1 MLRVSWTV
9 DPGPED
15 MSLKDEIMPLC
26 SLEEGLEE
34 LKAGRFL
41 IVVDDENRENEGDLV
56 MPAEM
61 VTPEAV
67 NFVVTHARGLLC
79 MPVIGER
86 LDELQMPLMVSANG
100 TEKTQTAF
108 TVSIDYNVGTTTG
121 ISAGD
126 RASTILAIL
135 DPAAKPDEFTRPGH
149 IFPLRYHPGGV
160 LARAGHTEAAVDLCE
175 MVGMYPAA
183 IVCEIMAE
191 DGSMSRLPELEV
203 FAEKH
208 GLKILSI
215 AQIIAQRRRT
225 ERLIER
231 VADAHLPTRY
241 GKFQAIAYKSHV
253 DTGEHIALTI
263 GEWGPDEPVL
273 VRIHSECLTGDVF
286 GSMRCDCG
294 DQIDLALKQL
304 AEEGNGIFLYMRQE
318 GRGIGLHNKI
328 KAYSLQ
334 DQGLDTVEA
343 NETLGF
349 EPDLRHYGVGAQ
361 ILRDLG
367 VRKLNLLTNNPK
379 KVAGLSGF
387 DLEIVDRI
395 PVEVEVT
402 DENRTYM
409 KTKKA
414 RMGHILGNC

>member
-1 MLRVSWTV
+1 
-9 DPGPED
+9 
-15 MSLKDEIMPLC
+15 MPLC

-41 IVVDDENRENEGDLV
+41 VVVDDENRENEGDLV

-79 MPVIGER
+79 MPIIGER
-86 LDELQMPLMVSANG
+86 LDELQMPLMVTANG
-100 TEKTQTAF
+100 SDKNQTAF

-126 RASTILAIL
+126 RAATILAML
-135 DPAAKPDEFTRPGH
+135 DPAAKPEQFTRPGH
-149 IFPLRYHPGGV
+149 IFPLRYHQGGV

-175 MVGMYPAA
+175 MIDMYPAG

-191 DGSMSRLPELEV
+191 DGTMSRLPQLEE
-203 FAEKH
+203 FAEEH

-231 VADAHLPTRY
+231 VAEARLPTRY

-263 GEWGPDEPVL
+263 GEWSPDKPVL

-286 GSMRCDCG
+286 SSMRCDCG
-294 DQIDLALKQL
+294 DQIDLSLKQL

-361 ILRDLG
+361 ILEDLG

>member
-1 MLRVSWTV
+1 
-9 DPGPED
+9 
-15 MSLKDEIMPLC
+15 MPLC

-34 LKAGRFL
+34 LTAGRFL

-56 MPAEM
+56 MPAEK
-61 VTPEAV
+61 VTAEAV

-79 MPVIGER
+79 MPIIGER
-86 LDELQMPLMVSANG
+86 LDELQMPLMVSQNVS
-100 TEKTQTAF
+100 EKNQTAF
-108 TVSIDYNVGTTTG
+108 TVSVDYNVNTTTG

-126 RASTILAIL
+126 RAATILAML
-135 DPAAKPDEFTRPGH
+135 DPKAKPEEFTRPGH
-149 IFPLRYHPGGV
+149 LFPLRYHPGGV

-175 MVGMYPAA
+175 MVGMYPAG

-191 DGSMSRLPELEV
+191 DGTMSRLPQLEE
-203 FAEKH
+203 FAEEH

-231 VADAHLPTRY
+231 VAEARLPTRY
-241 GKFQAIAYKSHV
+241 GPFQAIAYKSHV
-253 DTGEHIALTI
+253 DVGEHIALTI
-263 GEWGPDEPVL
+263 GEWTEDEPVL

-294 DQIDLALKQL
+294 EQIDLALQQI
-304 AEEGNGIFLYMRQE
+304 AEAGNGIFLYMRQE

-334 DQGLDTVEA
+334 DEGLDTVEA

-379 KVAGLSGF
+379 KVVGLSGF
-387 DLEIVDRI
+387 DLEIVNRI
-395 PVEVEVT
+395 PVEAEVT

>member
-1 MLRVSWTV
+1 
-9 DPGPED
+9 
-15 MSLKDEIMPLC
+15 MPLC

-79 MPVIGER
+79 MPIIGER
-86 LDELQMPLMVSANG
+86 LDELQMPLMISANG
-100 TEKTQTAF
+100 SEKNQTAF
-108 TVSIDYNVGTTTG
+108 TVSVDYNVNTTTG

-126 RASTILAIL
+126 RAATILAML
-135 DPAAKPDEFTRPGH
+135 DPAAKPEEFTRPGH
-149 IFPLRYHPGGV
+149 LFPLRYHPGGV

-175 MVGMYPAA
+175 MVGMYPAG

-191 DGSMSRLPELEV
+191 DGSMSRLPELER
-203 FAEKH
+203 FADEH

-231 VADAHLPTRY
+231 VAEARLPTHY
-241 GKFQAIAYKSHV
+241 GPFQAIAYKSHV

-263 GEWGPDEPVL
+263 GEWTEDEPVL

-294 DQIDLALKQL
+294 EQIDLALQQISQ
-304 AEEGNGIFLYMRQE
+304 EGNGIFLYMRQE

-379 KVAGLSGF
+379 KVVGLSGF

-395 PVEVEVT
+395 PVEAEVT

>member
-1 MLRVSWTV
+1 
-9 DPGPED
+9 
-15 MSLKDEIMPLC
+15 MPLC

-79 MPVIGER
+79 MPIIGER
-86 LDELQMPLMVSANG
+86 LDELQMPLMISANG
-100 TEKTQTAF
+100 SEKNQTAF
-108 TVSIDYNVGTTTG
+108 TVSVDYNVNTTTG
-121 ISAGD
+121 ISAGA
-126 RASTILAIL
+126 RAATILAML
-135 DPAAKPDEFTRPGH
+135 DPAAKPEEFTRPGH
-149 IFPLRYHPGGV
+149 LFPLRYHPGGV
-160 LARAGHTEAAVDLCE
+160 LARAGHTEAAVALCE
-175 MVGMYPAA
+175 MVGMYPAG

-191 DGSMSRLPELEV
+191 DGSMSRLPELER
-203 FAEKH
+203 FADEH

-231 VADAHLPTRY
+231 VAEARLPTRY
-241 GKFQAIAYKSHV
+241 GPFQAIAYKSHV

-263 GEWGPDEPVL
+263 GEWTEDEPVL

-294 DQIDLALKQL
+294 EQIDLALQQISQ
-304 AEEGNGIFLYMRQE
+304 EGNGIFLYMRQE

-379 KVAGLSGF
+379 KVVGLSGF

-395 PVEVEVT
+395 PVEAEVT
-402 DENRTYM
+402 DENRNYM

>member
-1 MLRVSWTV
+1 
-9 DPGPED
+9 
-15 MSLKDEIMPLC
+15 MPLC

-67 NFVVTHARGLLC
+67 NFCVTHARGLLC

-86 LDELQMPLMVSANG
+86 LDELQIPLMVIENG
-100 TEKTQTAF
+100 SEKNQTAF
-108 TVSIDYNVGTTTG
+108 TVSIDYNVDTTTG

-126 RASTILAIL
+126 RAATILAML
-135 DPAAKPDEFTRPGH
+135 DPAAKADEFTRPGH

-175 MVGMYPAA
+175 MVGMYPAGV
-183 IVCEIMAE
+183 ICEVMAE
-191 DGSMSRLPELEV
+191 DGSMQRLPQLEE
-203 FAEKH
+203 FAEEH

-215 AQIIAQRRRT
+215 AQIIAERRRT

-231 VADAHLPTRY
+231 VAEARLPTRY
-241 GKFQAIAYKSHV
+241 GKFTAVAYKSHV

-263 GEWGPDEPVL
+263 GEWTADEPVL

-294 DQIDLALKQL
+294 EQIDLALKQL

-334 DQGLDTVEA
+334 DQGLDTIEA

-379 KVAGLSGF
+379 KVVGLSGF

-395 PVEVEVT
+395 PVEAEVT

-409 KTKKA
+409 TTKKA
-414 RMGHILGNC
+414 RMGHILSNC

>member
-1 MLRVSWTV
+1 
-9 DPGPED
+9 
-15 MSLKDEIMPLC
+15 MPLC

-56 MPAEM
+56 MPAQM

-67 NFVVTHARGLLC
+67 NFCVTHARGLLC

-86 LDELQMPLMVSANG
+86 LDELKIPLMVIENG
-100 TEKTQTAF
+100 SEKNQTAF
-108 TVSIDYNVGTTTG
+108 TVSIDYNVDTTTG

-126 RASTILAIL
+126 RSATILAML
-135 DPAAKPDEFTRPGH
+135 DPATKPDEFTRPGH
-149 IFPLRYHPGGV
+149 VFPLRYHPGGV

-175 MVGMYPAA
+175 MVGMYPAG
-183 IVCEIMAE
+183 IICEVMAE
-191 DGSMSRLPELEV
+191 DGTMSRLPQLEE
-203 FAEKH
+203 FAEEH

-215 AQIIAQRRRT
+215 AQIIAQRNRT

-231 VADAHLPTRY
+231 VAEARLPTRY
-241 GKFQAIAYKSHV
+241 GQFTAIAYKSHV

-263 GEWGPDEPVL
+263 GEWTADEPVM

-294 DQIDLALKQL
+294 EQIDLALKQIS
-304 AEEGNGIFLYMRQE
+304 EEGNGVFLYMRQE

-395 PVEVEVT
+395 PVEAEVT

>member
-1 MLRVSWTV
+1 
-9 DPGPED
+9 
-15 MSLKDEIMPLC
+15 MPLC

-41 IVVDDENRENEGDLV
+41 IVVDDESRENEGDLV

-79 MPVIGER
+79 MPIIGER
-86 LDELQMPLMVSANG
+86 LDELQMPLMISANG
-100 TEKTQTAF
+100 SEKNQTAF
-108 TVSIDYNVGTTTG
+108 TVSVDYNVNTTTG

-126 RASTILAIL
+126 RAATILAML
-135 DPAAKPDEFTRPGH
+135 DPAAKAEEFTRPGH
-149 IFPLRYHPGGV
+149 LFPLRYHPGGV

-175 MVGMYPAA
+175 MVGLYPAG

-191 DGSMSRLPELEV
+191 DGSMSRLPELER
-203 FAEKH
+203 FADEH

-231 VADAHLPTRY
+231 VAEARLPTRY
-241 GKFQAIAYKSHV
+241 GPFQAIAYKSHV

-263 GEWGPDEPVL
+263 GEWTEDEPVL

-294 DQIDLALKQL
+294 EQIDLALQQISQ
-304 AEEGNGIFLYMRQE
+304 EGNGIFLYMRQE

-379 KVAGLSGF
+379 KVVGLSGF

-395 PVEVEVT
+395 PVEAEVT

>member
-1 MLRVSWTV
+1 
-9 DPGPED
+9 
-15 MSLKDEIMPLC
+15 MPLC

-56 MPAEM
+56 MPAQM

-67 NFVVTHARGLLC
+67 NFCVTHARGLLC

-86 LDELQMPLMVSANG
+86 LDELQIPLMVIENG
-100 TEKTQTAF
+100 SEKNQTAF
-108 TVSIDYNVGTTTG
+108 TVSIDYNLDTTTG

-126 RASTILAIL
+126 RSATILAML
-135 DPAAKPDEFTRPGH
+135 DPATKPDEFTRPGH

-175 MVGMYPAA
+175 MVGMYPAGV
-183 IVCEIMAE
+183 ICEVMAE
-191 DGSMSRLPELEV
+191 DGTMSRLPQLEE
-203 FAEKH
+203 FAEVH

-231 VADAHLPTRY
+231 VAEARLPTRY
-241 GKFQAIAYKSHV
+241 GQFTAIAYKSHV

-263 GEWGPDEPVL
+263 GEWTADEPVM

-294 DQIDLALKQL
+294 EQIDLALKQIS
-304 AEEGNGIFLYMRQE
+304 EKGNGVFLYMRQE

-395 PVEVEVT
+395 PVEAEVT

>member
-1 MLRVSWTV
+1 
-9 DPGPED
+9 
-15 MSLKDEIMPLC
+15 MPLC

-79 MPVIGER
+79 MPIIGER
-86 LDELQMPLMVSANG
+86 LDELQMPLMISANG
-100 TEKTQTAF
+100 SEKNQTAF
-108 TVSIDYNVGTTTG
+108 TVSVDYNVNTTTG

-126 RASTILAIL
+126 RAATILAML
-135 DPAAKPDEFTRPGH
+135 DPAAKPEEFTRPGH
-149 IFPLRYHPGGV
+149 LFPLRYHPGGV

-175 MVGMYPAA
+175 MVGLYPAG

-191 DGSMSRLPELEV
+191 DGSMSRLPELER
-203 FAEKH
+203 FADEH

-231 VADAHLPTRY
+231 VAEARLPTRY
-241 GKFQAIAYKSHV
+241 GPFQAIAYKSHV

-263 GEWGPDEPVL
+263 GEWTEDEPVL

-294 DQIDLALKQL
+294 EQIDLALQKISQ
-304 AEEGNGIFLYMRQE
+304 EGNGIFLYMRQE

-379 KVAGLSGF
+379 KVVGLSGF

-395 PVEVEVT
+395 PVEAEVT

>member
-1 MLRVSWTV
+1 
-9 DPGPED
+9 
-15 MSLKDEIMPLC
+15 MPLC

-34 LKAGRFL
+34 LRAGRFL

-79 MPVIGER
+79 MPIIGER
-86 LDELQMPLMVSANG
+86 LDELQMPLMVTANG
-100 TEKTQTAF
+100 TEKNQTAF

-126 RASTILAIL
+126 RAATILAML

-175 MVGMYPAA
+175 MIGMYPAG

-191 DGSMSRLPELEV
+191 DGTMSRLPQLEE
-203 FAEKH
+203 FAEEH

-231 VADAHLPTRY
+231 VAEARLPTRY

-263 GEWGPDEPVL
+263 GEWSPDEPVL

-286 GSMRCDCG
+286 HSMRCDCG
-294 DQIDLALKQL
+294 DQIDLSLKQL

-361 ILRDLG
+361 ILEDLG

-409 KTKKA
+409 KTKKT

>member
-1 MLRVSWTV
+1 
-9 DPGPED
+9 
-15 MSLKDEIMPLC
+15 MPLC

-56 MPAEM
+56 MPAEK
-61 VTPEAV
+61 VTAEAV

-79 MPVIGER
+79 MPIIGER
-86 LDELQMPLMVSANG
+86 LDELQMPLMVSQNG
-100 TEKTQTAF
+100 TEKNQTAF
-108 TVSIDYNVGTTTG
+108 TVSVDYNVNTTTG

-126 RASTILAIL
+126 RAATILAML
-135 DPAAKPDEFTRPGH
+135 NPKAKPEEFTRPGH
-149 IFPLRYHPGGV
+149 LFPLRYHPGGV

-175 MVGMYPAA
+175 MVGMYPAG

-191 DGSMSRLPELEV
+191 DGSMSRLPQLEE
-203 FAEKH
+203 FAEEH

-231 VADAHLPTRY
+231 VAEARLPTRY
-241 GKFQAIAYKSHV
+241 GPFQAIAYKSHV
-253 DTGEHIALTI
+253 DVGEHIALTI
-263 GEWGPDEPVL
+263 GEWTEDEPVL

-294 DQIDLALKQL
+294 EQIDLALQQI
-304 AEEGNGIFLYMRQE
+304 AEAGNGIFLYMRQE

-334 DQGLDTVEA
+334 DEGLDTVEA

-387 DLEIVDRI
+387 DLEIVNRI
-395 PVEVEVT
+395 PVEAEVT

-409 KTKKA
+409 KTKKS

>member
-1 MLRVSWTV
+1 
-9 DPGPED
+9 
-15 MSLKDEIMPLC
+15 MPLC

-56 MPAEM
+56 MPAQM

-67 NFVVTHARGLLC
+67 NFCVTHARGLVC

-86 LDELQMPLMVSANG
+86 LDELQIPLMVIENG
-100 TEKTQTAF
+100 SEKNQTAF
-108 TVSIDYNVGTTTG
+108 TVSIDYNVDTTTG

-126 RASTILAIL
+126 RSATILAML
-135 DPAAKPDEFTRPGH
+135 DPATKPDEFTRPGH

-175 MVGMYPAA
+175 MVGMYPAGV
-183 IVCEIMAE
+183 ICEVMAE
-191 DGSMSRLPELEV
+191 DGTMSRLPQLEE
-203 FAEKH
+203 FAEEH

-231 VADAHLPTRY
+231 VAEARLPTRY
-241 GKFQAIAYKSHV
+241 GQFTAIAYKSHV

-263 GEWGPDEPVL
+263 GEWTADEPVM

-294 DQIDLALKQL
+294 EQIDLALKQIS
-304 AEEGNGIFLYMRQE
+304 EEGSGVFLYMRQE

-395 PVEVEVT
+395 PVEAEVT